1 MHKVAKGIYPVMIT
15 PYREDLSIDWQAV
28 DSTVEF
34 YIQQGCTGIFAVC
47 LSSEMFQLSED
58 ERVALSAR
66 VVKAAAGRVSVVAS
80 GHVSP
85 DIDGQIRELKRIAD
99 TGVDAAV
106 MISSLLAKPDE
117 DDDVLIANMH
127 RILDAVPDVPF
138 GMYEC
143 PVPYKRLLTPRVLDA
158 MLETGRFSFIKDT
171 CCDAELIAQRVRH
184 LGSQIGLFNA
194 NCATLLETLQSG
206 ADGFSGIM
214 ANFHPDLLVWL
225 YDHYRE
231 QPEKARLLMATLSIM
246 SGVERCCHPIGAK
259 YHMNRVGVPM
269 TLRSRTASDG
279 RFTPLNQREI
289 DDLITLEEAV
299 RAWLKQ

>member
-28 DSTVEF
+28 YSAVEF

-58 ERVALSAR
+58 ERVALAQR

-85 DIDGQIRELKRIAD
+85 GIDDQIRELRRIAD

-106 MISSLLAKPDE
+106 MISCLLAKPDE
-117 DDDVLIANMH
+117 GDDVLIANMH

-171 CCDAELIAQRVRH
+171 CCDAELIAQRVQH
-184 LGSQIGLFNA
+184 LNGQIGLFNA
-194 NCATLLETLQSG
+194 NCAILLETLQSG
-206 ADGFSGIM
+206 AEGFSGIM

-225 YDHYRE
+225 YDHYHE

-279 RFTPLNQREI
+279 CFTPLNQREI

-299 RAWLKQ
+299 REWLKR